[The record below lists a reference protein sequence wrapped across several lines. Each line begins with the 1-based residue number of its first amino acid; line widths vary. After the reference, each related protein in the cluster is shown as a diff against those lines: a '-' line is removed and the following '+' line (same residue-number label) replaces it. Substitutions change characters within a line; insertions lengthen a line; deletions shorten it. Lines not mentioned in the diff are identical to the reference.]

1 MVGRYNTEVSRKA
14 QVESLSP
21 VSTRDAILESATKLF
36 STKGFAGTSM
46 SDLAEDLGLSKAAI
60 YHHFESKGSIL
71 QNLIESPQEDIET
84 LVNHTE
90 SLPANK
96 VNPREILRTFAG
108 IVFEHRK
115 VIGLVLTEMPPEM
128 KAQEPDRHQLLMR
141 LQQLIGGRKPTAEM
155 RMRARAAV
163 GIILT
168 GIVLPLYEQHH
179 RKEEFNLDLLVKIA
193 SDALGVK

>member
-1 MVGRYNTEVSRKA
+1 VKPRN
-14 QVESLSP
+14 P

-71 QNLIESPQEDIET
+71 QNLIESTQEDIET
-84 LVNHTE
+84 LVSHTE
-90 SLPANK
+90 SLPSNK

-108 IVFEHRK
+108 VVFEHRK
-115 VIGLVLTEMPPEM
+115 VIGLLLTEMPPEM
-128 KAQEPDRHQLLMR
+128 KTEDLDRHQLMMR
-141 LQQLIGGRKPTAEM
+141 LQQLVGGHKPTAEM
-155 RMRARAAV
+155 KIRARAAV

-168 GIVLPLYEQHH
+168 GIILPMYEQHH
-179 RKEEFNLDLLVKIA
+179 RNEEFNLDLLVKIA